1 MLGIVLGLGL
11 SFILIFTIPS
21 VFAGTI
27 NEGNFEFSNGLEVFY
42 SYENGEVT
50 KMIIDQDAMSLII
63 KVSPFGDGSLG
74 LAIPR
79 DILDAKAGSQDA
91 EFFVLVNGE
100 QVEFSE
106 DTTSYSRSIGIA
118 MLGTDTEVEIIGTQV
133 LTSGTTFENTFSS
146 QLNYYVNPLP
156 QWASYAEGVIDESIS
171 AWEQANPDLDF
182 REVNSPEQANFQIAW
197 VKDFGGLHVGYA
209 LSDFYVEIGLG
220 DSFCSGYWLPYS
232 PSHITSIATHEI
244 GHILGLAHTNDLN
257 DIMYPEVLD
266 RQYLNEPYELSSTAG
281 YIHFLPVCSIYDVTS
296 YNFEISI
303 DDPNGLDVYF
313 VPSVAE
319 YENFGIKPSFN
330 YYSDQGCWAKNV
342 KKFSGTFQGV
352 SNQGG
357 LLVSLPDK
365 LNEDL
370 VTVSVIF
377 EETSASGGGANL
389 QQFKDDTGIFLGST
403 FVGSAEVRTEKSSYK
418 FGETLKISGKLS
430 EPSRGQKVNVIIT
443 DPLAQMVSKSTLV
456 TTSAGE
462 FQTITSIPNFHQAG
476 SYTITAYNIQG
487 EFLGDTR
494 VSVGLSSSSSTA
506 NEISQEIPVFEK
518 FEKLQKYHNDEY
530 GFTINYPVGWDVDE
544 SYVEPLSYPGLFDMS
559 YSPVGFYDDE
569 DSWESY
575 FEVKYIENDKT
586 ARENKGTRYLDA
598 FVQLLR
604 DDCKI
609 SSFEY
614 EGYTC
619 SNHSIIDSKIVK
631 IDGRQAYQV
640 IEAWTETYPDQTSF
654 RITRLIT
661 DIPIGNNVWTLDST
675 TTASEYPRFANAILS
690 SFNSFHVLQPGEA
703 VLDSSS
709 DKVPPLI
716 MVPSGIVTAAED
728 EYGAFVDYSVKA
740 IDDVDGLIKPS
751 CIPSTSS
758 YFPIG
763 NTQVKCS
770 VVDLA
775 GNLAKKSF
783 KVTVTGQS
791 VIIPE
796 WIKDVA
802 GFWCKGEIEDSN
814 FVEGIQYLLKN
825 NVLIVTAA
833 PLGEGSSE
841 TIPDWIKNNACW
853 WSENQI
859 SDNDFSSG
867 LEYLI
872 SHGIIRV

>member
-1 MLGIVLGLGL
+1 MGIAFGLVGL
-11 SFILIFTIPS
+11 LFLIFTLPP
-21 VFAGTI
+21 VFAATI
-27 NEGNFEFSNGLEVFY
+27 NEGNFEFPNGSEVFY
-42 SYENGEVT
+42 SYENGDVT
-50 KMIIDQDAMSLII
+50 EMLFDEDSKSLII
-63 KVSPFGDGSLG
+63 KVIAYGEGALG

-79 DILDAKAGSQDA
+79 DVLDAKSGSQDA
-91 EFFVLVNGE
+91 EFFVLINGE

-106 DTTSYSRSIGIA
+106 DKTSYSRSIGIA

-156 QWASYAEGVIDESIS
+156 QWASYAEGVIEESIS
-171 AWEQANPDLDF
+171 AWEQANPGLEF
-182 REVNSPEQANFQIAW
+182 RKVSSQEQANFQIAW

-220 DSFCSGYWLPYS
+220 DSFCSGYWLPYN
-232 PSHITSIATHEI
+232 PSHVTSIATHEI
-244 GHILGLAHTNDLN
+244 GHILGFEHTNDPN

-266 RQYLNEPYELSSTAG
+266 RQYLNEPYELSTTAG

-319 YENFGIKPSFN
+319 YENYGIKPSFN
-330 YYSDQGCWAKNV
+330 YYSDKDCWAKNV
-342 KKFSGTFQGV
+342 KKFSGTCTGV

-357 LLVSLPDK
+357 LLVSLPEN
-365 LNEDL
+365 LNQDL
-370 VTVSVIF
+370 VTVSVLF
-377 EETSASGGGANL
+377 EETLSSGGSANL
-389 QQFKDDTGIFLGST
+389 QQFKEDTGIFLGST
-403 FVGSAEVRTEKSSYK
+403 FIGSAEVRTEKPSYS

-430 EPSRGQKVNVIIT
+430 EPSRGLKVNVIIT

-462 FQTITSIPNFHQAG
+462 FQTLASIPNFHQAG
-476 SYTITAYNIQG
+476 SYTITVYNIQG

-494 VSVGLSSSSSTA
+494 ISVGLSSTSSTG

-530 GFTINYPVGWDVDE
+530 GFTISYPVGWDVDE
-544 SYVEPLSYPGLFDMS
+544 SYVEPLSIPGMFDMT
-559 YSPVGFYDDE
+559 YYPVGFFDDE

-575 FEVKYIENDKT
+575 FEIKYIENDKT

-604 DDCKI
+604 DDCKLA
-609 SSFEY
+609 SLEY
-614 EGYTC
+614 DDFTC
-619 SNHSIIDSKIVK
+619 SNHSIVDSKIVK

-640 IEAWTETYPDQTSF
+640 IEAWTETDSLQTSF
-654 RITRLIT
+654 RNTRLIT
-661 DIPIGNNVWTLDST
+661 DILIGNNVWTLDST

-690 SFNSFHVLQPGEA
+690 SFNSFHILKSGES
-703 VLDSSS
+703 VIDSSS

-728 EYGAFVDYSVKA
+728 EYGAFVDYSVKG

-763 NTQVKCS
+763 DTQVKCS
-770 VVDLA
+770 AVDLA
-775 GNLAKKSF
+775 GNPAEKSF
-783 KVTVTGQS
+783 KVTVKSKS

-802 GFWCKGEIEDSN
+802 GFWCNGEIEDSN

-825 NVLIVTAA
+825 NVIIVTAA
-833 PLGEGSSE
+833 PSDLGSSE
-841 TIPDWIKNNACW
+841 TIPNWIKNNACW

-859 SDNDFSSG
+859 TDNDFVSG

-872 SHGIIRV
+872 SHGIIRI